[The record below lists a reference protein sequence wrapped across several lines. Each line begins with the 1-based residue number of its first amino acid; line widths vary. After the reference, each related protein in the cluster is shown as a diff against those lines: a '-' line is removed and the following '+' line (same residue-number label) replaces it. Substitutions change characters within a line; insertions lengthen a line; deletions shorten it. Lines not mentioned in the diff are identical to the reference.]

1 MIIDN
6 LVCVD
11 LEPQEK
17 STQFSHK
24 DKPRT
29 KRDITIGSNRSVDE
43 DPLSCRRETSC
54 VGKCR
59 KGRDPGLTTEEIK
72 CFCDEYCTVFL
83 DCCADYEQFCLLG
96 KHSNSSKSLNHEFW
110 KCRDRGG
117 STVPFAKG
125 VRMISACPANW
136 THDKIATKCTRDIPK
151 ALKVTLHR

>member
-43 DPLSCRRETSC
+43 DP
-54 VGKCR
+54 
-59 KGRDPGLTTEEIK
+59 
-72 CFCDEYCTVFL
+72 
-83 DCCADYEQFCLLG
+83 
-96 KHSNSSKSLNHEFW
+96 
-110 KCRDRGG
+110 
-117 STVPFAKG
+117 
-125 VRMISACPANW
+125 
-136 THDKIATKCTRDIPK
+136 
-151 ALKVTLHR
+151 